1 MFLIGFNRDRDNYQV
16 PLAFA
21 EIGQLGLLVTD
32 YYRGSLPVRLRRLGH
47 RVSPGIPPEK
57 TRSTLSALALQAIW
71 QSAKTFG
78 LSLPLP
84 EWHVDRLIAG
94 QVRSLARRHR
104 EWDLLIYS
112 SFAGP
117 AFTSASRGRRIL
129 FQFHPFPTTIREVML
144 RDAANRGCTA
154 HYGYPEVA
162 HYERMCTRHRI
173 EVAAADHIICTS
185 SFTRLSLEASGL
197 TSAPTTIIPYGC
209 PDVPDDA
216 ESRISRSSPTPV
228 RFLFVGNGPRKGLH
242 HLIDA
247 WRRIDRADMTLR
259 SLFSRPTAGNTER
272 DRRSHHCL
280 AEAAETRIGR
290 THVAVRRSRSAEPDR
305 RFRPCADGS
314 AGPRLL
320 SCGYLK
326 YWSPRSFLDDRVHT
340 IARPGDVDD
349 LAVAL
354 LAAREKLLSDTGTRK
369 AALDA
374 ARARPWVSFRRTIVE
389 TVSQTRVADVGNDED
404 RLRWHTAD

>member
-32 YYRGSLPVRLRRLGH
+32 YYRGSLPVRLRRLDH
-47 RVSPGIPPEK
+47 RVSPGILPEK
-57 TRSTLSALALQAIW
+57 TRSTVSALALQAIW

-78 LSLPLP
+78 PSLPLP

-154 HYGYPEVA
+154 HYSTPEVA
-162 HYERMCTRHRI
+162 HYERMYTRHRI

-185 SFTRLSLEASGL
+185 SFTRLSLEASG
-197 TSAPTTIIPYGC
+197 
-209 PDVPDDA
+209 
-216 ESRISRSSPTPV
+216 
-228 RFLFVGNGPRKGLH
+228 
-242 HLIDA
+242 
-247 WRRIDRADMTLR
+247 RRTLR
-259 SLFSRPTAGNTER
+259 
-272 DRRSHHCL
+272 
-280 AEAAETRIGR
+280 
-290 THVAVRRSRSAEPDR
+290 
-305 RFRPCADGS
+305 
-314 AGPRLL
+314 
-320 SCGYLK
+320 
-326 YWSPRSFLDDRVHT
+326 
-340 IARPGDVDD
+340 
-349 LAVAL
+349 
-354 LAAREKLLSDTGTRK
+354 
-369 AALDA
+369 
-374 ARARPWVSFRRTIVE
+374 
-389 TVSQTRVADVGNDED
+389 
-404 RLRWHTAD
+404 

>member
-21 EIGQLGLLVTD
+21 EIGQLGLFVTD
-32 YYRGSLPVRLRRLGH
+32 YYRGSLPVRLRRLDH
-47 RVSPGIPPEK
+47 RVSPGILPEK
-57 TRSTLSALALQAIW
+57 TRSTVSALALQAIW

-104 EWDLLIYS
+104 DWDLFIYS

-144 RDAANRGCTA
+144 RDAANGEGTA
-154 HYGYPEVA
+154 HDSTPEVA
-162 HYERMCTRHRI
+162 HYERMYTRHRI

-185 SFTRLSLEASGL
+185 SFTHLSLEASGL
-197 TSAPTTIIPYGC
+197 TSAPITVIPYGC

-247 WRRIDRADMTLR
+247 WRRIHKDDMTLDHVVA
-259 SLFSRPTAGNTER
+259 AGYQEYRER
-272 DRRSHHCL
+272 AGD
-280 AEAAETRIGR
+280 
-290 THVAVRRSRSAEPDR
+290 HVTVW
-305 RFRPCADGS
+305 
-314 AGPRLL
+314 PRLSEGALDELMWRSDVLVLPSLIEGFGLVLTEALAHGCYLVATSNTGLRDL
-320 SCGYLK
+320 S
-326 YWSPRSFLDDRVHT
+326 LDDRVHT

-349 LAVAL
+349 LAAAL
-354 LAAREKLLSDTGTRK
+354 LAAREKLLSDAGTRK

-374 ARARPWVSFRRTIVE
+374 ARARPWVSFRRRIVE
-389 TVSQTRVADVGNDED
+389 AVAQTRLADVRNDED
-404 RLRWHTAD
+404 RRC